1 MNFLNYVMKIIAFE
15 GIFVFCVF
23 GVKEKAFNWFSFT
36 GIFLSADNIFFPPVV
51 FKVSRMWYWFK
62 ENKVVFF
69 FFFKEVMK
77 GYTDV

>member
-36 GIFLSADNIFFPPVV
+36 GIFLSADNIFSPLLYLKYQGCGTGLKKTKLF
-51 FKVSRMWYWFK
+51 Y
-62 ENKVVFF
+62 FF
-69 FFFKEVMK
+69 FLKK
-77 GYTDV
+77 